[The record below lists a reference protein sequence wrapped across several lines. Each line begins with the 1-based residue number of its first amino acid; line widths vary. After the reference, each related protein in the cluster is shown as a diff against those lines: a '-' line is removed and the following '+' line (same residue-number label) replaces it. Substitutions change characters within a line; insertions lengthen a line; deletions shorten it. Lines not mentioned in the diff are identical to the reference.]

1 MPNGDYIEG
10 YFSGEWGSGI
20 KITGT
25 YFKPCLYE
33 SDKDRPKVLWVISV
47 NYGLIIECF
56 ELSCFLSKVVNIL
69 NTEHDLKVFFLTK
82 WNLLELSLDTT
93 IVS

>member
-25 YFKPCLYE
+25 YFKPSLYE
-33 SDKDRPKVLWVISV
+33 SDKDRPKVLWVTSV

-56 ELSCFLSKVVNIL
+56 ELSCFYQSWLIFQMQDKFL
-69 NTEHDLKVFFLTK
+69 NSFCL
-82 WNLLELSLDTT
+82 
-93 IVS
+93 

>member
-25 YFKPCLYE
+25 YFKPSLYE
-33 SDKDRPKVLWVISV
+33 SDKDRPKVLWVTRV
-47 NYGLIIECF
+47 NSGLIIECF
-56 ELSCFLSKVVNIL
+56 GLSCFYQ
-69 NTEHDLKVFFLTK
+69 TG
-82 WNLLELSLDTT
+82 
-93 IVS
+93 